1 MIYTHVLAR
10 PDIRVV
16 SPLDRLEMPEVKK
29 VPEVQELGASV
40 VSSLESAMGRE
51 MKKGEVVEEVAE
63 RGAKSES
70 AEEVTMA
77 ERRGTRRNEKVEGEE
92 ITTAER
98 RGTLKNEKSEKSG
111 EEEVTTAVRRGT
123 LICESD
129 FASLSSDASDART
142 QATRDNWIQRAGVVF
157 ARIVCSAR
165 RFATGVSSNS
175 A

>member
-70 AEEVTMA
+70 AEEVATA
-77 ERRGTRRNEKVEGEE
+77 VRRDTLKNEKCEEEE

-98 RGTLKNEKSEKSG
+98 LGTL
-111 EEEVTTAVRRGT
+111 
-123 LICESD
+123 
-129 FASLSSDASDART
+129 ASDART